1 MLKNRTMKKLQ
12 YKLYHTILLMFA
24 ISVFISSCTK
34 DFESYNTDTNG
45 ISDEQLEVDFNNI
58 GAFFPS
64 IQNAFT
70 INNMIPMDIG
80 EYLTGGTFAGYFMFP
95 NPGPNNT
102 NYSMLEGW
110 AGYGMF
116 GVGYNA
122 VMSPV
127 NEIKRRGAETSA
139 PDFWAIAQILKVY
152 GMHKVT
158 DIYGPVPYSKFGQ
171 GGTTVPYDS
180 QEEIY
185 NTFFAELDEATA
197 ALRDYISSFPGAKP
211 FSKFDKVYGGD
222 YTLWL
227 RFANS
232 LRLRLALQVV
242 KVTPGKAKAE
252 AEKAVDPANGGVLTG
267 NEHNAFAKDGG
278 NSLYI
283 ASQIWGDIRGNAAI
297 ISCMDGYKDARLP
310 KYYDPSSVAP
320 GSFVGIRTGSNI
332 AARGDMLGYSNVA
345 AAAFQQSS
353 PVELMAAAEVFFL
366 RAEGALRG
374 WDMGGSAQ
382 ELYEDGITTSFAQ
395 WGVAGDAPAY
405 ISNSV
410 NKPANYVD
418 PVLAGHDAPA
428 MSNLVVKWDDAA
440 GNEEK
445 LERIVMQKWISDY
458 PDGTAA
464 WSTFRRTGYPKL
476 FPVVVNNSGGNIS
489 TSIQIRRM
497 NYPGSEYVTNAS
509 EVDKGV
515 TLLGGADH
523 GGTRLWWD
531 VAGPNF

>member
-1 MLKNRTMKKLQ
+1 MKKLQ
-12 YKLYHTILLMFA
+12 YLRHY
-24 ISVFISSCTK
+24 FISCAVASALLSGCTK
-34 DFESYNTDTNG
+34 NFESYNTDTNG
-45 ISDEQLEVDFNNI
+45 VSDEQLMVDFNNI

-64 IQNAFT
+64 IENAFT
-70 INNMIPMDIG
+70 ANNMIPMDIG
-80 EYLTGGTFAGYFMFP
+80 EFLTGGTFGGYFMFP

-127 NEIKRRGAETSA
+127 NEIKRRGAETTA

-171 GGTTVPYDS
+171 GGTSVPYDS
-180 QEEIY
+180 QEDIY
-185 NTFFAELDEATA
+185 NTFFTELDEATA
-197 ALRDYISSFPGAKP
+197 ALQDYISRFPGAKP
-211 FSKFDKVYGGD
+211 FAKFDKVYGGD

-232 LRLRLALQVV
+232 LRLRLALQIV
-242 KVTPGKAKAE
+242 KVAPDEAKTQ
-252 AEKAVDPANGGVLTG
+252 AEKAVNLGNGGVLVS
-267 NEHNAFAKDGG
+267 NEQNAIAKEGT
-278 NSLYI
+278 NALHI
-283 ASQIWGDIRGNAAI
+283 ASQIWGDIRGNAAL
-297 ISCMDGYKDARLP
+297 ISCMAGYNDPRLP
-310 KYYDPSSVAP
+310 KYYDPSSVVP

-332 AARGDMLGYSNVA
+332 TSRGDMLNYSNVA
-345 AAAFQQSS
+345 AGAFAQSS
-353 PVELMAAAEVFFL
+353 PTELMAAAEIYFL

-374 WDMGGSAQ
+374 WNMEGNAKD
-382 ELYEDGITTSFAQ
+382 LYEAGISTSLAQ
-395 WGVAGDAPAY
+395 WGVGGDAASYINDDAHTPADF
-405 ISNSV
+405 
-410 NKPANYVD
+410 VD
-418 PVLAGHDAPA
+418 PLLAGHNAPA
-428 MSNLVVKWDDAA
+428 VSDLTVKWDEAA

-445 LERIVMQKWISDY
+445 LERIIIQKWISDY
-458 PDGTAA
+458 PDGTVA

-489 TSIQIRRM
+489 SSIQIRRM
-497 NYPGSEYVTNAS
+497 NYPGSEYVTNAA
-509 EVDKGV
+509 EVEKGV
-515 TLLGGADH
+515 TLLGGPDH

>member
-1 MLKNRTMKKLQ
+1 MKQLQ
-12 YKLYHTILLMFA
+12 YIRHHINLCFFSVLL
-24 ISVFISSCTK
+24 IVTGCTK

-45 ISDEQLEVDFNNI
+45 ISDEQLNVDFNSI

-64 IQNAFT
+64 IQNAYT
-70 INNMIPMDIG
+70 TNNMIPMDIG

-139 PDFWAIAQILKVY
+139 PDFWAIAQILKVF
-152 GMHKVT
+152 GMHKIT

-171 GGTTVPYDS
+171 GGTSVPYDS
-180 QEEIY
+180 QQEVY
-185 NTFFAELDEATA
+185 NAFFTELDEATA
-197 ALRDYISSFPGAKP
+197 SLQDYISRFPSAKP
-211 FSKFDKVYGGD
+211 FAKFDKVYGGD

-232 LRLRLALQVV
+232 IRLRLALQIV
-242 KVTPGKAKAE
+242 KVAPDVAKTQ
-252 AEKAVDPANGGVLTG
+252 AEKAVDPANGGVLST
-267 NEHNAFAKDGG
+267 NEHNAIAKEGS
-278 NSLYI
+278 NALHV
-283 ASQIWGDIRGNAAI
+283 ASQIWGDIRGNAAL
-297 ISCMDGYKDARLP
+297 ISCMVGYDDPRLP
-310 KYYDPSSVAP
+310 KYYDPSSVVP
-320 GSFVGIRTGSNI
+320 GSFIGIRTGSNI
-332 AARGDMLGYSNVA
+332 SSRGDMLNYSNVA
-345 AAAFQQSS
+345 AAAFLQSS
-353 PVELMAAAEVFFL
+353 PTELMAAAEIYFL

-374 WDMGGSAQ
+374 WEMGGTAKD
-382 ELYEDGITTSFAQ
+382 LYEAGISTSLTQ
-395 WGVAGDAPAY
+395 WGVAGGAAAY
-405 ISNSV
+405 INDDS
-410 NKPANYVD
+410 KEPADFVD
-418 PVLAGHDAPA
+418 PVLPGHNAPGI
-428 MSNLVVKWDDAA
+428 SNLTVKWNEAA
-440 GNEEK
+440 SNEEK
-445 LERIVMQKWISDY
+445 LERIVIQKWISDY
-458 PDGTAA
+458 PDGTTA

-489 TSIQIRRM
+489 SSIQIRRM
-497 NYPGSEYVTNAS
+497 NYPGSEYVTNAA
-509 EVDKGV
+509 EVQKGV